1 MTVRELTEALSLTPF
16 HLAQP
21 DRPVSGGYAGDL
33 LSWVLGRAGQDAAWL
48 TIMSNQNVAAVALM
62 AEVSCVI
69 LTEGV
74 APDGDLLRRAQEK
87 GVNLLGAGQD
97 TFDTAARLLRGAG
110 CRVMPPHSISFC
122 YFKANSTQSISTIF
136 TYTPA
141 CRPTRQRRAGT
152 PFCFLGRSE
161 SALRRGFRLREN
173 PRRALWRASGDMARC
188 RFVILKRSFT

>member
-74 APDGDLLRRAQEK
+74 A
-87 GVNLLGAGQD
+87 
-97 TFDTAARLLRGAG
+97 
-110 CRVMPPHSISFC
+110 
-122 YFKANSTQSISTIF
+122 
-136 TYTPA
+136 
-141 CRPTRQRRAGT
+141 
-152 PFCFLGRSE
+152 
-161 SALRRGFRLREN
+161 ALRR
-173 PRRALWRASGDMARC
+173 RASICWGPDRIPLTPPPVCPGRWLPGNASSLDI
-188 RFVILKRSFT
+188 ILLF

>member
-62 AEVSCVI
+62 AEVSCVV

-74 APDGDLLRRAQEK
+74 KPDEALRQRAEQQNINILGTKLSTFDAASVLKQLLR
-87 GVNLLGAGQD
+87 
-97 TFDTAARLLRGAG
+97 
-110 CRVMPPHSISFC
+110 
-122 YFKANSTQSISTIF
+122 
-136 TYTPA
+136 
-141 CRPTRQRRAGT
+141 
-152 PFCFLGRSE
+152 
-161 SALRRGFRLREN
+161 
-173 PRRALWRASGDMARC
+173 
-188 RFVILKRSFT
+188 

>member
-1 MTVRELTEALSLTPF
+1 MTVHELTEALSLTPF

-74 APDGDLLRRAQEK
+74 APDGDLGSA
-87 GVNLLGAGQD
+87 
-97 TFDTAARLLRGAG
+97 
-110 CRVMPPHSISFC
+110 
-122 YFKANSTQSISTIF
+122 
-136 TYTPA
+136 
-141 CRPTRQRRAGT
+141 
-152 PFCFLGRSE
+152 
-161 SALRRGFRLREN
+161 ALRR
-173 PRRALWRASGDMARC
+173 RASICWGPDRIPLTPPPVCPGRWLSDNASLLDIISL
-188 RFVILKRSFT
+188 F